1 LCGEAGVYLVENA
14 PRSLINDVMD
24 KAKVFLHA
32 TINEHWGVAVAEAM
46 ARGPPVVVHK
56 SGGTWSDVV
65 YEGSYGLGYTDSEE
79 VAEVIAKLMTDSSM
93 WNYYS
98 KKSTE
103 RVRELTFSK
112 FIEKTSGLIK
122 KVLAL

>member
-1 LCGEAGVYLVENA
+1 LCGEADVYLVENA

-46 ARGPPVVVHK
+46 ARGLPVVVHK

-65 YEGSYGLGYTDSEE
+65 YEGGYGLGYADSEE
-79 VAEVIAKLMTDSSM
+79 AAEAIAKLMTDSSM
-93 WNYYS
+93 WDYYP
-98 KKSTE
+98 KKSAE

-112 FIEKTSGLIK
+112 FIEKHQDL
-122 KVLAL
+122 LRRF